1 MKGKSNMTN
10 LLKGLKEQLNPER
23 RWGGKPFVSLTK
35 NCPCNKCDIQK
46 QYEERSRYYDP
57 CDDLGELCRGC
68 IKHFNW
74 LLDCNSKLRWY
85 EEKDEALNN
94 NQNERR
100 TKITI
105 LEYPTDEDWIA
116 VKQRALV
123 TVGLKAK
130 TPPTNEWKYSIL
142 KARHS
147 PIRRLRF
154 SVLFEDIPNWVA
166 VHLVRHVHSQPYV
179 KSQRNDRQSDYDRN
193 KAPQNTP
200 VNMIWDFNGEELMNI
215 ANKRLCKQAAKET
228 REIIKDMCDKI
239 IELDNIWT
247 DFLVPMCKYVGEC
260 KEMFPCYLKENKND

>member
-1 MKGKSNMTN
+1 MISYSLSKQTTKKNGKAGNTYYN
-10 LLKGLKEQLNPER
+10 VQFRVPTAD
-23 RWGGKPFVSLTK
+23 GKKK
-35 NCPCNKCDIQK
+35 NIHKSTHVRADEKNAFAKANKIARQIVAE
-46 QYEERSRYYDP
+46 YE
-57 CDDLGELCRGC
+57 GV
-68 IKHFNW
+68 KM
-74 LLDCNSKLRWY
+74 
-85 EEKDEALNN
+85 
-94 NQNERR
+94 

-130 TPPTNEWKYSIL
+130 TPPTKEWKYSIL

-260 KEMFPCYLKENKND
+260 KEMFPCYLKENKNEET